1 MKKISLPIL
10 LGLTLLVGC
19 QNAEKKEETK
29 PSTEQTEQKAPK
41 QTKTNKPFPYP
52 NLLAESEQSFAL
64 LVIGDQDTPIED
76 NKKITEKV
84 NDILSLPEL
93 EMVQN
98 AYPELNI
105 KTEPSYILFDQAG
118 VIHQSKDL
126 DELTTY
132 LEQNN
137 PK

>member
-19 QNAEKKEETK
+19 QNAGKKEETK

-41 QTKTNKPFPYP
+41 QTKPNKPFPYP

-84 NDILSLPEL
+84 NDILSLPEM
-93 EMVQN
+93 EIAQT
-98 AYPELNI
+98 AYPELDI
-105 KTEPSYILFDQAG
+105 KTEPVYILFNQVG
-118 VIHQSKDL
+118 VVFQGKNL
-126 DELTTY
+126 EELTTY
-132 LEQNN
+132 LEQ
-137 PK
+137 K